1 MSLTRHAASHE
12 FLTESLMTPPAL
24 IWNLV
29 LKPQGI
35 QLRFFLFFPT
45 DLWGGSWELC
55 LQATFT

>member
-1 MSLTRHAASHE
+1 
-12 FLTESLMTPPAL
+12 MTPPAL

-45 DLWGGSWELC
+45 DLWGHFYMTVNLSMAKNRARLEIPDIDFL
-55 LQATFT
+55 A

>member
-1 MSLTRHAASHE
+1 
-12 FLTESLMTPPAL
+12 MTPPAL